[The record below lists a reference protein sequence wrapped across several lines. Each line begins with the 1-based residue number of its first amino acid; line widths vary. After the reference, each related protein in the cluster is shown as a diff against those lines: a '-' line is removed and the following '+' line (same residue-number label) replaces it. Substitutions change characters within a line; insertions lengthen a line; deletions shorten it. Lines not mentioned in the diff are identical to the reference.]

1 MKFIFSSLLAMVMVC
16 LWFSCKQ
23 EQNYKDIRL
32 EVVAI
37 HDKVMSDADLA
48 NSQKSLLDSIYRSF
62 EVAGV
67 DTVKLAETIRTVDE
81 ANQQMENWM
90 NRFEPDVSGK
100 SNEEAL
106 RYFKSELK
114 KINDLDKQFKTVIN
128 RSDRYLD
135 SLHIENRKMLH

>member
-23 EQNYKDIRL
+23 EQDYKDIRL

-48 NSQKSLLDSIYRSF
+48 NSQKSVLDSIYRSF
-62 EVAGV
+62 EIAGM
-67 DTVKLAETIRTVDE
+67 DTVKLAETIRKVDE

-106 RYFKSELK
+106 CYFKSELK
-114 KINDLDKQFKTVIN
+114 KINDLDKQFKAVIG

>member
-1 MKFIFSSLLAMVMVC
+1 MKFIFSYLPAMVMVC
-16 LWFSCKQ
+16 LWLSCKQ
-23 EQNYKDIRL
+23 EKDYKDIRF

-48 NSQKSLLDSIYRSF
+48 NSQKSVLDSIYRSF
-62 EVAGV
+62 KSSGE
-67 DTVKLAETIRTVDE
+67 DTVKLAETIRKVDE

-106 RYFKSELK
+106 HYFKSELK
-114 KINDLDKQFKTVIN
+114 KINDLDKQFKTVISL
-128 RSDRYLD
+128 SDRYLD
-135 SLHIENRKMLH
+135 SLHIENRKTLH

>member
-1 MKFIFSSLLAMVMVC
+1 MKFIFSYLPAMVMVC
-16 LWFSCKQ
+16 LWLSCKQ
-23 EQNYKDIRL
+23 EQDYKDIRL

-48 NSQKSLLDSIYRSF
+48 NSQKSVLDSIYRSF
-62 EVAGV
+62 KSSGE
-67 DTVKLAETIRTVDE
+67 DTVKLAETIRKVDE

-106 RYFKSELK
+106 HYFKSELK
-114 KINDLDKQFKTVIN
+114 KINDLDKQFKTVISL
-128 RSDRYLD
+128 SDRYLD
-135 SLHIENRKMLH
+135 SLHIENKKTLH

>member
-23 EQNYKDIRL
+23 EQDYKDIRS

-48 NSQKSLLDSIYRSF
+48 NSQKSVLDSIYRSF
-62 EVAGV
+62 KVSGV
-67 DTVKLAETIRTVDE
+67 DTVKLAETIRKVDG

-114 KINDLDKQFKTVIN
+114 KINDLDKQFKAVIS

>member
-1 MKFIFSSLLAMVMVC
+1 MKFIFSYLPAMVMVC

-23 EQNYKDIRL
+23 EQDYKDIRL

-48 NSQKSLLDSIYRSF
+48 NSQKSVLDSIYRSF
-62 EVAGV
+62 KSSGE
-67 DTVKLAETIRTVDE
+67 DTVKLAETIRKVDE

-106 RYFKSELK
+106 HYFKSELK
-114 KINDLDKQFKTVIN
+114 KINDLDKQFKTVISL
-128 RSDRYLD
+128 SDRYLD
-135 SLHIENRKMLH
+135 SLHIENRKTLH

>member
-1 MKFIFSSLLAMVMVC
+1 MKFIFSYLPAMVMVC
-16 LWFSCKQ
+16 LWLSCKQ
-23 EQNYKDIRL
+23 EQDYKDIRL

-48 NSQKSLLDSIYRSF
+48 NSQKSVLDSIYRSF
-62 EVAGV
+62 KSSGE
-67 DTVKLAETIRTVDE
+67 DTVKLAETIRKVDE

-106 RYFKSELK
+106 HYFKSELK
-114 KINDLDKQFKTVIN
+114 KINDLDKQFKTVISL
-128 RSDRYLD
+128 SDRYLD
-135 SLHIENRKMLH
+135 SLHIENRKTLH